1 MKNRLLTLF
10 SATALSALL
19 LSCAFFAGKD
29 GDAADTAANA
39 LGGFVD
45 DGGGGL
51 ATLRGAPIP
60 ASLSSADDALKKVVE
75 SDVLERDFTQQPP
88 LVSHPVDDY
97 AVTLNSN
104 KCMDCHSWENYR
116 REKATKVPQTH
127 FRTADGR
134 ELTNLAARRYFC
146 LQCHVPQ
153 IDAEPL
159 IANTY
164 QRPTK
169 AR

>member
-10 SATALSALL
+10 PATALSALL
-19 LSCAFFAGKD
+19 LSCAFFTDKND
-29 GDAADTAANA
+29 GPASSDS
-39 LGGFVD
+39 GGGNLVND
-45 DGGGGL
+45 DGGL

-60 ASLSSADDALKKVVE
+60 ASLSSADDALKKVLE

-97 AVTLNSN
+97 AVTRNSN

-134 ELTNLAARRYFC
+134 ELTSLAARRYFC

-153 IDAEPL
+153 VDAEPL

-164 QRPTK
+164 QRPVK